1 MFPDCPSLLFVRI
14 VQMFPVEHLP
24 VLLDKE
30 GVDPEKE
37 STVIISNW
45 NSRGGA
51 MKHEFAVPEYV
62 IGQMSVT

>member
-1 MFPDCPSLLFVRI
+1 
-14 VQMFPVEHLP
+14 MFPVEHLP

-30 GVDPEKE
+30 GVDPEE
-37 STVIISNW
+37 EGTVIISNW

-51 MKHEFAVPEYV
+51 MKHELGVPEYV

>member
-1 MFPDCPSLLFVRI
+1 MFPA
-14 VQMFPVEHLP
+14 EHLP

-51 MKHEFAVPEYV
+51 MKHELGVPEYV
-62 IGQMSVT
+62 IGQMIVT